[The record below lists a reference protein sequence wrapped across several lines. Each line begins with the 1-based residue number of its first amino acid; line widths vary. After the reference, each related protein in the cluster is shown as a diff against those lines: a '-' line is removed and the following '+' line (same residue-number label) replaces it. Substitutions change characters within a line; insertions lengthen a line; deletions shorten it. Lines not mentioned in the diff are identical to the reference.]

1 MKIAGFQ
8 KQSFID
14 YPGKISCVLFTQGCN
29 FRCGYCHNAE
39 LVIPEKFQR
48 TYEIS
53 YILDYL
59 KKYKHLLDAVCI
71 TGGEPTL
78 HRDLPDF
85 ISKIK
90 ALNLE
95 VKLDTNGTNTA
106 MVKQLID
113 EQQIDFIAMDIKH
126 LINIDDY
133 RKVAGACFS
142 LRMLNNIKS
151 TINLLESSGIPHQ
164 FRTTLLK
171 GIHTRETIEVLQN
184 RFASKLQQF
193 NPENVLD
200 SNNYSSDN
208 ILSLEQI

>member
-39 LVIPEKFQR
+39 LVLPEKFGR
-48 TYEIS
+48 TYE
-53 YILDYL
+53 LDFIFAYL
-59 KKYKHLLDAVCI
+59 HKYKHLLDAVCI

-78 HRDLPDF
+78 HNDLPDF

-106 MVKQLID
+106 MIKQLID
-113 EQQIDFIAMDIKH
+113 EQKIDFIAMDIKH
-126 LINIDDY
+126 LVNLDDY
-133 RKVAGACFS
+133 RKVAGSCLS
-142 LRMLNNIKS
+142 LRMLNNIKA

-171 GIHTRETIEVLQN
+171 GIHTRENVKMLQN
-184 RFASKLQQF
+184 RFSSKLQQF

-200 SNNYSSDN
+200 STNYSSDN
-208 ILSLEQI
+208 ILSLE